1 MTDAWLD
8 GSLRRHFWWIGRLL
22 CGLTTVTAL
31 MAAVPAVASAALT
44 INGASLVRTSGP
56 PGSVLIGGINSTGA
70 NGLTNSTVTV
80 TGRGA
85 PNTTLGSIRYRYSPT
100 PAIGATGCVTA
111 SNSNGANNVN
121 PVLPRA
127 PGVYRISFQAFSTG
141 TCAGNRSNVLPAG
154 SVTVTTPAINP
165 TTKLDCGLRVALVL
179 DESSSIDAIDAAHMR
194 AAANGFVSALSGTG
208 ASVAIIA
215 FAQGARTGVPY
226 TEVTP
231 TTISSTFSPFINGTT
246 TGSFLHPPASV
257 GTRGGTNWQGAFNQV
272 FALGEHPD
280 LVVFVTDGD
289 PNGTDATASFTTSL
303 DGGAD
308 IMGPAATAA
317 DALKAVGTRV
327 FAIGVGDAVRNEAS
341 KSRLIAV
348 SGPEEFTGIPPHDH
362 VATSDWTTVDFD
374 QLNDKLGEIVGAICE
389 GSLTVIKWEST
400 PNGPGWT
407 EARAGQWRFTVT
419 LATSGHRW
427 VRPDVGSV
435 DSASSVTDSD
445 GTARFE
451 WELSHPEDAMLNV
464 VRENSKPGF
473 DLVSARCEVHNSNGT
488 ARTTLQRTTEPIAEG
503 LIVPPHGYVTCAAY
517 NRQRAAHLTVVK
529 RLVPGND
536 PGRFDLLVD
545 GISWRN
551 GVGNGGT
558 TGRLVVALGR
568 HTVSEQ
574 AAAGTTLG
582 DYSTT
587 ITCKNNG
594 FEIAHGTGPSLTV
607 DLTSES
613 DDVVC
618 TITNTSTTHGN
629 LTVEKHLL
637 PSDDPG
643 RFDLLINGS
652 PPNPG
657 ATNVGDGGSTGPVR
671 LPFGTYEVSESAAG
685 ATDLAHYDASI
696 TCIDEDTGD
705 RVVSGTGMSVSV
717 TLDTANVLCTIT
729 NAHIPPP
736 VVGRLTVVKH
746 LAPSD
751 DPGLFNLLIDGKP
764 WAQAVGDSGSTGSLE
779 FELGTY
785 KVSESAAAGT
795 DLADY
800 DISTSCVN
808 NGKLL
813 ATGTGSTPVAV
824 KLKRDTDNIVCTI
837 TNSRKAPPT
846 EPGGGGEE
854 PAICGDVEN
863 GVSECGDVAG
873 APHLFVIKQ
882 MPAHARVGDRVPITI
897 TVKNIG
903 PARATGVS
911 VHETPP
917 PGGRIVAAA
926 NHGSIQR
933 DGTVIWNVGKLAPGE
948 SRTVRATML
957 ITQTG
962 LHTDTALATAGNAEP
977 AFDVAPVRAAQAVR
991 PPPFTG

>member
-1 MTDAWLD
+1 
-8 GSLRRHFWWIGRLL
+8 
-22 CGLTTVTAL
+22 

-44 INGASLVRTSGP
+44 INSVSLVRTSGP
-56 PGSVLIGGINSTGA
+56 PGAVLIGGINSSGA

-80 TGRGA
+80 TRSGT
-85 PNTTLGSIRYRYSPT
+85 PTTTLSAIRYSYSPT
-100 PAIGATGCVTA
+100 PAVGASGCVTA
-111 SNSNGANNVN
+111 SNTNGAKNVN

-127 PGVYRISFQAFSTG
+127 PGVYTISFQAYSTATCGG
-141 TCAGNRSNVLPAG
+141 TSSTVYSGG
-154 SVTVTTPAINP
+154 SVTVNTPASNP
-165 TTKLDCGLRVALVL
+165 STKLDCGLRVALVL
-179 DESSSIDAIDAAHMR
+179 DESASINATDAGHVR

-208 ASVAIIA
+208 ASVGIIA
-215 FAQGARTGVPY
+215 FAQRARTGVPY

-231 TTISSTFSPFINGTT
+231 TTIGSTFSPFINGTT
-246 TGSFLHPPASV
+246 TGSFLYPPASV
-257 GTRGGTNWQGAFNQV
+257 GTRSGTNWQGAFNQV
-272 FALGEHPD
+272 YALGEHPD
-280 LVVFVTDGD
+280 LIVFVTDGD
-289 PNGTDATASFTTSL
+289 PNGTNSTTSFTTTL
-303 DGGAD
+303 DGGTD
-308 IMGPAATAA
+308 IMGPAVTVAN
-317 DALKAVGTRV
+317 ALKALGTRV
-327 FAIGVGDAVRNEAS
+327 FAIGVGEAVSNEAS
-341 KSRLIAV
+341 KSRLTAV
-348 SGPEEFTGIPPHDH
+348 SGPAEFTGTPPHDH

-374 QLNDKLGEIVGAICE
+374 QLKDKLGEIVGELCE
-389 GSLTVIKWEST
+389 GSLTVIKWDST
-400 PNGPGWT
+400 PNGPGWS
-407 EARAGQWRFTVT
+407 EARAGEWRFTAT
-419 LATSGHRW
+419 LTTSGHRW
-427 VRPDVGSV
+427 VHPDVGSV
-435 DSASSVTDSD
+435 DSASLVTDND

-451 WELSHPEDAMLNV
+451 WELTHPEAAMLSV
-464 VRENSKPGF
+464 VRENSKPGY
-473 DLVSARCEVHNSNGT
+473 DLVDAQCEVHSSNGT
-488 ARTTLQRTTEPIAEG
+488 TTTSLLRTTEPIGEG

-529 RLVPGND
+529 RLVPAND

-545 GISWRN
+545 GVSWRD

-574 AAAGTTLG
+574 AAPGTTLG
-582 DYSTT
+582 DYSTS
-587 ITCKNNG
+587 ITCENNG
-594 FEIAHGTGPSLTV
+594 SEIAHGTGPSLSV

-613 DDVVC
+613 DDIVC

-643 RFDLLINGS
+643 RFDLLINGA
-652 PPNPG
+652 PPNSG
-657 ATNVGDGGSTGPVR
+657 STGVGDGGSTGPIR

-685 ATDLAHYDASI
+685 ATDLADYDTSI

-705 RVVSGTGMSVSV
+705 EVASGTGTSVSV

-736 VVGRLTVVKH
+736 VVAHLTVVKH
-746 LAPSD
+746 LSPSD
-751 DPGLFNLLIDGKP
+751 DPGLFNLLIDGTP

-795 DLADY
+795 DLANY

-808 NGKLL
+808 NGTTL
-813 ATGTGSTPVAV
+813 ATGTGAAPVAV
-824 KLKRDTDNIVCTI
+824 KLKRETDNIVCTI
-837 TNSRKAPPT
+837 TNTRKAPPT

-854 PAICGDVEN
+854 SEICDDVEN
-863 GVSECGDVAG
+863 GVPECGDVAA
-873 APHLFVIKQ
+873 APHLFVVKQ
-882 MPAHARVGDRVPITI
+882 MPAHARVGDRVPVTI
-897 TVKNIG
+897 TVKSIG
-903 PARATGVS
+903 PVTATQVR

-926 NHGSIQR
+926 NHGSIQS
-933 DGTVIWNVGKLAPGE
+933 DGTVIWNIGDLAPGE
-948 SRTVRATML
+948 SRTVHATML
-957 ITQTG
+957 ITGAG
-962 LHTDTALATAGNAEP
+962 LHTDTAVATAGNADP